1 MHVAGTRAGLIP
13 AGSDPRG
20 PARTATLV
28 GMDSTAG
35 ATQDPAASQVTPPDE
50 SVPLDEAARLV
61 DSRHWRVL
69 LYRLEAA
76 FRTPD
81 LTVAAALAARVAA
94 TAAVTGTVPDV
105 VLRPHRV
112 HVRTTAP
119 GRFGVTRA
127 DLELAAA
134 VTQVADELGLV
145 GDPGSLTTQE
155 VAIDALD
162 IPAVLPFWRAVLG
175 YEPPA
180 GLPAGLHVLADPHG
194 TAPGYWFQQM
204 EVARPQRN
212 RVHVDVTVPHD
223 EADARVA
230 AALAAG
236 GRIVSDDGAPGFRVL
251 ADPEGNEACVCAGPA
266 PAGSVPAAGR

>member
-1 MHVAGTRAGLIP
+1 MSVPTGTL
-13 AGSDPRG
+13 D
-20 PARTATLV
+20 
-28 GMDSTAG
+28 GMDSPAVT
-35 ATQDPAASQVTPPDE
+35 THDPAAPQVTPPDAT
-50 SVPLDEAARLV
+50 VPLDEAARVV

-81 LTVAAALAARVAA
+81 LAVAAALAVQIAA
-94 TAAVTGTVPDV
+94 AAAVTGTVPDV

-119 GRFGVTRA
+119 GRFGVTTA
-127 DLELAAA
+127 DLALAAA
-134 VTQVADELGLV
+134 VTRAADALGLV

-162 IPAVLPFWRAVLG
+162 VPAVLPFWRALLG

-194 TAPGYWFQQM
+194 TGPGYWFQQM
-204 EVARPQRN
+204 DAPRPQRN
-212 RVHVDVTVPHD
+212 RIHVDVTVPHD